1 MYVSC
6 VSRLIRPRTDPKIV
20 PLLLERQAVLSNNQR
35 TTVEAVADHRS
46 PDPAAR
52 LRVAREAKG
61 LSHRQVAD
69 ATKLSVRAI
78 ELLEGDCLREL
89 PQGIYRRSI
98 VKAVAREVGLNPDQ
112 ILNEF
117 ISLHPDELPSMP
129 AAVMVE
135 QKASASHR
143 KLLALFSAA
152 LPLIGGVLY
161 LAASFA
167 RPVVHQEAPKPVVKE
182 EKRVLPVTAEVIPV
196 GGFVR
201 VAETSTRPAPVVVT
215 LTISSR
221 CQLRV
226 VADGNEIV
234 GRTMEQGETL
244 PIELGEEL
252 LLLGDN
258 ASAVQFSI
266 NGQAGRMLGEP
277 GDVLSARIGRD
288 DYQDFLVR
296 Y

>member
-1 MYVSC
+1 M
-6 VSRLIRPRTDPKIV
+6 
-20 PLLLERQAVLSNNQR
+20 
-35 TTVEAVADHRS
+35 ADHRS
-46 PDPAAR
+46 LDPASR
-52 LRVAREAKG
+52 LRSAREQKG
-61 LSHRQVAD
+61 LSQRQVAE

-78 ELLEGDCLREL
+78 ESLEKGSLAEL
-89 PQGIYRRSI
+89 PEGIYRRSI

-112 ILNEF
+112 LLADFTSVQPDKLQAPPSVVMAEPKAAT
-117 ISLHPDELPSMP
+117 SLHKVLTL
-129 AAVMVE
+129 V
-135 QKASASHR
+135 
-143 KLLALFSAA
+143 SAA
-152 LPLIGGVLY
+152 LPMVAGVLY
-161 LAASFA
+161 FG
-167 RPVVHQEAPKPVVKE
+167 
-182 EKRVLPVTAEVIPV
+182 LPVTRAIVSDSPRPTIQERRLEAARAEIVPV
-196 GGFVR
+196 GGFKEMP
-201 VAETSTRPAPVVVT
+201 AADSRPVPVVVT

-244 PIELGEEL
+244 PIELGDEL

-266 NGQAGRMLGEP
+266 NGQAGRLLGEP

>member
-1 MYVSC
+1 
-6 VSRLIRPRTDPKIV
+6 
-20 PLLLERQAVLSNNQR
+20 
-35 TTVEAVADHRS
+35 VADHRS
-46 PDPAAR
+46 LDPAAR
-52 LRVAREAKG
+52 LRLAREHKG
-61 LSHRQVAD
+61 LSQRQVAE

-78 ELLEGDCLREL
+78 ELLETDSLSGL

-98 VKAVAREVGLNPDQ
+98 IKAVAREVGLNPDQ
-112 ILNEF
+112 LLNEF
-117 ISLHPDELPSMP
+117 SSLHPEALQSPPSVVVAEP
-129 AAVMVE
+129 KAATSFNQVLTLV
-135 QKASASHR
+135 
-143 KLLALFSAA
+143 SAA
-152 LPLIGGVLY
+152 LPMIAGVMYFVLPMTR
-161 LAASFA
+161 AMVS
-167 RPVVHQEAPKPVVKE
+167 HAPKPAAQE
-182 EKRVLPVTAEVIPV
+182 RRIEPLRAEIVPV
-196 GGFVR
+196 GGFKEPPI
-201 VAETSTRPAPVVVT
+201 AATRPVPVVVT

-244 PIELGEEL
+244 PIELGDEL

-266 NGQAGRMLGEP
+266 NGQAGRLLGEP
-277 GDVLSARIGRD
+277 GQVLSARIGRD

>member
-1 MYVSC
+1 
-6 VSRLIRPRTDPKIV
+6 
-20 PLLLERQAVLSNNQR
+20 
-35 TTVEAVADHRS
+35 VADHRS
-46 PDPAAR
+46 LDPGAR
-52 LRVAREAKG
+52 LRTAREAKG
-61 LSHRQVAD
+61 LSQRQVAD
-69 ATKLSVRAI
+69 ATKLSVRAVDS
-78 ELLEGDCLREL
+78 LERDCLREL
-89 PQGIYRRSI
+89 PAGIYRRSI
-98 VKAVAREVGLNPDQ
+98 VKAVAREVGVNADQ
-112 ILNEF
+112 LLNEF
-117 ISLHPDELPSMP
+117 IALHPDDLPSMP
-129 AAVMVE
+129 AAATVE
-135 QKASASHR
+135 TKASASHQR
-143 KLLALFSAA
+143 VFALFSAA

-161 LAASFA
+161 LAAPLA
-167 RPVVHQEAPKPVVKE
+167 RPAVHDAPAPKAIVKE
-182 EKRVLPVTAEVIPV
+182 QHVLPVTAEVVPV

-244 PIELGEEL
+244 PIELGDEL

-266 NGQAGRMLGEP
+266 NGQAGRMFGEP

>member
-1 MYVSC
+1 M
-6 VSRLIRPRTDPKIV
+6 
-20 PLLLERQAVLSNNQR
+20 
-35 TTVEAVADHRS
+35 ADHRS
-46 PDPAAR
+46 LDPALR
-52 LRVAREAKG
+52 LRTAREQKG
-61 LSHRQVAD
+61 LSQRQVAE

-78 ELLEGDCLREL
+78 ESLEKGSLADL
-89 PQGIYRRSI
+89 PEGIYRRSI

-112 ILNEF
+112 
-117 ISLHPDELPSMP
+117 
-129 AAVMVE
+129 
-135 QKASASHR
+135 
-143 KLLALFSAA
+143 LLAEFTAAQPGTLQAPPSVVVAEPKAATSSFNKVLTLVSAA
-152 LPLIGGVLY
+152 LPMIAGVIYFGLPMTRAMVAETPRPTAQQRR
-161 LAASFA
+161 LEAA
-167 RPVVHQEAPKPVVKE
+167 R
-182 EKRVLPVTAEVIPV
+182 AEVLPV
-196 GGFVR
+196 GGFTEIS
-201 VAETSTRPAPVVVT
+201 APASRPVPVVVT

-226 VADGNEIV
+226 VADGTEII

-244 PIELGEEL
+244 PIDLGEEL

-266 NGQAGRMLGEP
+266 NGQAGRLLGEP

>member
-1 MYVSC
+1 M
-6 VSRLIRPRTDPKIV
+6 
-20 PLLLERQAVLSNNQR
+20 
-35 TTVEAVADHRS
+35 ADHRS
-46 PDPAAR
+46 LDPAAR
-52 LRVAREAKG
+52 LRQAREDKG
-61 LSHRQVAD
+61 LSHRQVAE

-78 ELLEGDCLREL
+78 ESLERSCLREL
-89 PQGIYRRSI
+89 PEGIYRRSI

-117 ISLHPDELPSMP
+117 ATLHPDALPSMP
-129 AAVMVE
+129 SVVMAE
-135 QKASASHR
+135 PKAQSSSS
-143 KLLALFSAA
+143 KLFALFSAA
-152 LPLIGGVLY
+152 LPLIGGVIY
-161 LAASFA
+161 LALPITRTIVADTSSKPAVRFEHVQPA
-167 RPVVHQEAPKPVVKE
+167 RSE
-182 EKRVLPVTAEVIPV
+182 IMPV
-196 GGFVR
+196 GGF
-201 VAETSTRPAPVVVT
+201 APMTTDSPRPAPIVVT

-221 CQLRV
+221 CQLRI
-226 VADGNEIV
+226 VADGNEVI

-244 PIELGEEL
+244 PIELGDEL

-266 NGQAGRMLGEP
+266 NGQAGRQFGEP